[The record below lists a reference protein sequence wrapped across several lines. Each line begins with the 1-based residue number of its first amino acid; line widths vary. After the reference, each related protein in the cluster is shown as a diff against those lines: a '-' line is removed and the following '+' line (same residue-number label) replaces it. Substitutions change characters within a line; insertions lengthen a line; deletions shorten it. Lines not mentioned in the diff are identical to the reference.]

1 LRVVGPRP
9 PPAYS
14 GRVGAGHTHAT
25 VTGGHRRRLLLVL
38 LITGAVLVMQV
49 IGALISGSLALL
61 ADAGHMLT
69 DVAGV
74 GMSLLAATLASRP
87 PTLARTYGWQRAE
100 ILAAMANGMLLFGV
114 AALVLIEAVRR
125 LSEPPEVST
134 GVMLVVAVLGLGAN
148 LVALRLLHRG
158 KSESLNVRGA
168 YLEVFGDMLGSAAVV
183 LAAAILALTEWW
195 LVDPLASIVVAL
207 LILPRTWLLLRDALD
222 VLLEATPRGVAL
234 AEVRRHILEVPGV
247 HDVHD
252 LHAWTITSGMPV
264 LSAHVVVD
272 ESVIATGCGPSIL
285 DHLQRCLAGHFDV
298 EHSTF
303 QLEPAGHRDHEGSA
317 HE

>member
-1 LRVVGPRP
+1 MDRSWVT
-9 PPAYS
+9 YS
-14 GRVGAGHTHAT
+14 RRVGVGHGDGT
-25 VTGGHRRRLLLVL
+25 VTGEYRRRLLVVL
-38 LITGAVLVMQV
+38 LITAAVMVVEV
-49 IGALISGSLALL
+49 IGALVSGSLALL

-87 PTLARTYGWQRAE
+87 PTPTRTYGWQRAE
-100 ILAAMANGMLLFGV
+100 ILAAMANGVLLFGV
-114 AALVLIEAVRR
+114 AALVLVEAWRR
-125 LSEPPEVST
+125 LSSPPEVQF
-134 GVMLVVAVLGLGAN
+134 GVMLAIAVLGLAAN
-148 LVALRLLHRG
+148 LASLRLLHRG
-158 KSESLNVRGA
+158 RGESLNVRGA
-168 YLEVFGDMLGSAAVV
+168 YLEVLGDLLGSAAVV
-183 LAAAILALTEWW
+183 LAAALIAVTGWW
-195 LVDPLASIVVAL
+195 LIDPIASIAVAL

-234 AEVRRHILEVPGV
+234 AEVRQHILEVPGV

-252 LHAWTITSGMPV
+252 LHAWAITSGMPV

-285 DHLQRCLAGHFDV
+285 DRLQRCLAGHFDV

-303 QLEPAGHRDHEGSA
+303 QLEPAGHRDHESSA

>member
-1 LRVVGPRP
+1 VG
-9 PPAYS
+9 S
-14 GRVGAGHTHAT
+14 GHTHVT
-25 VTGGHRRRLLLVL
+25 VTAGHRRRLLLVL
-38 LITGAVLVMQV
+38 AITAAVMVVEVVGAVV
-49 IGALISGSLALL
+49 SGSLALL

-74 GMSLLAATLASRP
+74 GISLLAATLASRP
-87 PTLARTYGWQRAE
+87 PTLTRTYGWQRAE
-100 ILAAMANGMLLFGV
+100 ILAAMVNGMLLIGV
-114 AALVLIEAVRR
+114 AAVVLVEAFRR
-125 LSEPPEVST
+125 VSRPPELGT
-134 GVMLVVAVLGLGAN
+134 GVMLAVAVLGLVAN

-158 KSESLNVRGA
+158 KGESLNVRGA
-168 YLEVFGDMLGSAAVV
+168 YLEVFGDVLGSAAVV
-183 LAAAILALTEWW
+183 LAAAIIAITGWW
-195 LVDPLASIVVAL
+195 IVDPLASIAVAL

-234 AEVRRHILEVPGV
+234 AAVRRHILDVPGV
-247 HDVHD
+247 QDVHD

-272 ESVIATGCGPSIL
+272 ESVIATGCGPSVL
-285 DHLQRCLAGHFDV
+285 DRLQRCLAGHFDV

>member
-1 LRVVGPRP
+1 
-9 PPAYS
+9 
-14 GRVGAGHTHAT
+14 

-38 LITGAVLVMQV
+38 LITGAVMAMQV
-49 IGALISGSLALL
+49 IGALVSGSLALL

-69 DVAGV
+69 DMAGV
-74 GMSLLAATLASRP
+74 GMSLLAATLAARP

-125 LSEPPEVST
+125 LSEPPEVRT
-134 GVMLVVAVLGLGAN
+134 GVMLAVALVGLVAN
-148 LVALRLLHRG
+148 LAALRLLHRG
-158 KSESLNVRGA
+158 KGESLNVRGA
-168 YLEVFGDMLGSAAVV
+168 YLEVFGDVLGSTAVV
-183 LAAAILALTEWW
+183 LAAVIIALSGWW
-195 LVDPLASIVVAL
+195 LVDPLASILVAL
-207 LILPRTWLLLRDALD
+207 FILPRTWLLLRDALD

-234 AEVRRHILEVPGV
+234 ADVRRHILGVPGV
-247 HDVHD
+247 QDVHD

-272 ESVIATGCGPSIL
+272 ESLIATGCGPSVL
-285 DHLQRCLAGHFDV
+285 DDLQRCLAGHFDV

>member
-1 LRVVGPRP
+1 VG
-9 PPAYS
+9 S
-14 GRVGAGHTHAT
+14 GHTHVT
-25 VTGGHRRRLLLVL
+25 VTAGHRRRLLLVL
-38 LITGAVLVMQV
+38 AITAAVMVVEVVGAVV
-49 IGALISGSLALL
+49 SGSLALL

-74 GMSLLAATLASRP
+74 GISLLAATLASRP
-87 PTLARTYGWQRAE
+87 PTLTRTYGWQRAE
-100 ILAAMANGMLLFGV
+100 ILAAMVNGMLLIGV
-114 AALVLIEAVRR
+114 AAVVLVEAFRR
-125 LSEPPEVST
+125 LSRPPELGT
-134 GVMLVVAVLGLGAN
+134 GVMLAVAVLGLVAN

-158 KSESLNVRGA
+158 KGESLNVRGA
-168 YLEVFGDMLGSAAVV
+168 YLEVFGDVLGSAAVV
-183 LAAAILALTEWW
+183 LAAAIIAITGWW
-195 LVDPLASIVVAL
+195 IVDPLASIAVAL

-234 AEVRRHILEVPGV
+234 AAVRRHILDVPGV
-247 HDVHD
+247 QDVHD

-272 ESVIATGCGPSIL
+272 ESVIATGCGPSVL
-285 DHLQRCLAGHFDV
+285 DRLQRCLAGHFDV

>member
-1 LRVVGPRP
+1 VG
-9 PPAYS
+9 S
-14 GRVGAGHTHAT
+14 GHTHVT
-25 VTGGHRRRLLLVL
+25 VTAGHRRRLLLVL
-38 LITGAVLVMQV
+38 AITAAVMVVEVVGAVV
-49 IGALISGSLALL
+49 SGSLALL

-74 GMSLLAATLASRP
+74 GISLLAATLASRP
-87 PTLARTYGWQRAE
+87 PTLTRTYGWQRAE
-100 ILAAMANGMLLFGV
+100 ILAAMVNGMLLIGV
-114 AALVLIEAVRR
+114 AAVVLVEAFRR
-125 LSEPPEVST
+125 VSRPPELGT
-134 GVMLVVAVLGLGAN
+134 GVMLAVAVVGLVAN

-158 KSESLNVRGA
+158 KGESLNVRGA
-168 YLEVFGDMLGSAAVV
+168 YLEVFGDVLGSAAVV
-183 LAAAILALTEWW
+183 LAAAIIAITGWW
-195 LVDPLASIVVAL
+195 IVDPLASIAVAL

-234 AEVRRHILEVPGV
+234 AAVRRHILDVPGV
-247 HDVHD
+247 QDVHD

-272 ESVIATGCGPSIL
+272 ESVIATGCGPSVL
-285 DHLQRCLAGHFDV
+285 DRLQRCLAGHFDV